1 MALLDPVKPKVLSTK
16 FIPNVAPDLQRDLGM
31 TEDQRSIAM
40 FTCDI
45 DDCAYTAIDEATKK
59 AEVKVVYA
67 KSFYAGAAHSSGPL
81 SGEFIVFLPVPTRR
95 KPKQALTPPYSILPK
110 RHGSIRPT
118 IPTILYILLTRFPEP
133 VVIFRNA
140 LAFPKV
146 SLWLI

>member
-67 KSFYAGAAHSSGPL
+67 NPSMPALPILPAL
-81 SGEFIVFLPVPTRR
+81 SPVNLSVFLPVP
-95 KPKQALTPPYSILPK
+95 PGGNQS
-110 RHGSIRPT
+110 RP
-118 IPTILYILLTRFPEP
+118 
-133 VVIFRNA
+133 
-140 LAFPKV
+140 
-146 SLWLI
+146 